1 MRALRGYTVD
11 WPHSLT
17 ALSTCTES
25 TSAPPTLNGTLELS
39 PLPLDFEKHAFLE
52 YRIYMYIFDK
62 TVVVGWWK
70 KYYKTWCCEWRVWPV
85 HSLIMAIGVTYKA
98 IRLMVSLVLEEVTL
112 KSWRGINFEN
122 TAKEYKRWS
131 EISPGELQ
139 GERELQLWL
148 GFRDGLGLDDPF
160 DFLWYWHCT
169 CNKMV
174 RRKNKKN

>member
-1 MRALRGYTVD
+1 MLSAARLLQVRAEACI
-11 WPHSLT
+11 SLQASWEQVNSSNWT
-17 ALSTCTES
+17 SPPPPWLWETCLSWISNLYVNIWWDGCRRLMEEVLQNVMLWVTGMAGALSDYGHRRHLQGHTIDGQS
-25 TSAPPTLNGTLELS
+25 
-39 PLPLDFEKHAFLE
+39 
-52 YRIYMYIFDK
+52 
-62 TVVVGWWK
+62 
-70 KYYKTWCCEWRVWPV
+70 
-85 HSLIMAIGVTYKA
+85 
-98 IRLMVSLVLEEVTL
+98 VLEEVTL